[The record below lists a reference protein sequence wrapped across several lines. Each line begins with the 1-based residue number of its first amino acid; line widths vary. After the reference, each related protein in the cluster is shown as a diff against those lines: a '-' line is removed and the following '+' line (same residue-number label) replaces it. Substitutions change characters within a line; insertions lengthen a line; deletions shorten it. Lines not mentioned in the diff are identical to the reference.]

1 MTSSPL
7 SKLPGTVGELVRR
20 RLREIGRSATDLAA
34 AVQVPEQYIDDLMA
48 GNRRPPLPGRT
59 DIYQKMTSFLR
70 LRRNDVVMC
79 ARAERASAT
88 PGRQSGP
95 GTRVRDLLLAL
106 CEPATAA
113 ALEKRRAKSG
123 GAELSGLLQRV
134 LDVAQGAVRRTLD
147 DQIAIRLAAAERGST
162 YVDMRFKVLEFLDV
176 TADTLTPEDLAEF
189 LKPRIGRWDVDLE
202 TGVLRVVM
210 RAHSPR
216 EKTAKRVPVKDAT

>member
-1 MTSSPL
+1 M
-7 SKLPGTVGELVRR
+7 RR

-34 AVQVPEQYIDDLMA
+34 AVQVPEQYIDDLMT
-48 GNRRPPLPGRT
+48 GSRRPPLPGRT

-70 LRRNDVVMC
+70 LRRNDVVTC
-79 ARAERASAT
+79 ARAERASAA
-88 PGRQSGP
+88 PARPAGP
-95 GTRVRDLLLAL
+95 GVRVRDLLLAL
-106 CEPATAA
+106 CEPGTATL
-113 ALEKRRAKSG
+113 LERRRSKSG

-134 LDVAQGAVRRTLD
+134 LEVAQGAVRRTLD

-189 LKPRIGRWDVDLE
+189 LRPRIGRWDVDLE

-210 RAHSPR
+210 RAHGPR
-216 EKTAKRVPVKDAT
+216 ERTPKRVAVKDATT